1 MQPSLQCH
9 NDSTWGEEKSL
20 SAVQVEITSGDIDNR
35 FHELQTTAY
44 FIGSDQ
50 KCDMVLGEDRFPPI
64 YAFLL
69 VHPQGVVLR
78 HLGGGPEI
86 CVDGQPTERIL
97 ITSSA
102 HVTAGPF
109 SFTLRV
115 LPNATLPAAQL
126 RMHESEGQ
134 ASDHP
139 PIKLIEQASR
149 LLSQI
154 QQQMGHKQSMPD
166 QYVANSMIPES
177 NFTFGT
183 LAVTPLSL
191 NLSIGLPPVG
201 SVPPTWKHLCL

>member
-1 MQPSLQCH
+1 
-9 NDSTWGEEKSL
+9 
-20 SAVQVEITSGDIDNR
+20 
-35 FHELQTTAY
+35 
-44 FIGSDQ
+44 
-50 KCDMVLGEDRFPPI
+50 MVLGENGFPPI

-69 VHPQGVVLR
+69 VHPRGVVLR

-115 LPNATLPAAQL
+115 LSNTTLPAAQL
-126 RMHESEGQ
+126 RMHAGEGQ

-154 QQQMGHKQSMPD
+154 QQQVSYKHSMPHQD
-166 QYVANSMIPES
+166 VANSMPPE
-177 NFTFGT
+177 NNVTLGT
-183 LAVTPLSL
+183 LTVTPLSL
-191 NLSIGLPPVG
+191 NITIGLPPVG
-201 SVPPTWKHLCL
+201 SVPFAWKHLCL